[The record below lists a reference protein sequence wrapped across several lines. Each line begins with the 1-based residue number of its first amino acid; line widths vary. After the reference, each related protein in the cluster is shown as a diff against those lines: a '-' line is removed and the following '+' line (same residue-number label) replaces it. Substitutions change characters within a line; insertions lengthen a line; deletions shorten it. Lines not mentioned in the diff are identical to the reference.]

1 MQLLPLLTPDNALF
15 LDFDGTLAEIAP
27 LPDAVRVPSGLVHI
41 LGSLQAQLGGAL
53 AIVTGR
59 READIDGFLS
69 PLQLPLASEHGALYR
84 LPDGNRLDM
93 AAPDLEGVLAAA
105 VALADRSPGV
115 VVERKRASVALHY
128 RLAPQ
133 MQRAC
138 RDVLVH
144 AMQDVAG
151 VELLEGKCVYE
162 VKPQGVNKGQAIH
175 AFMTQAPFA
184 GRIPVF
190 VGDDV
195 TDEAGFF
202 AVRELGG
209 AAIKVGE
216 GPTHAQYR
224 CLSPAALRGWLAS
237 VRTALPP
244 APMAASLPR
253 SQAA

>member
-1 MQLLPLLTPDNALF
+1 MQLLPLLTPENALF

-27 LPDAVRVPSGLVHI
+27 LPDAVRVPSGLVHT
-41 LGSLQAQLGGAL
+41 LASLQAQLGGAL

-69 PLQLPLASEHGALYR
+69 PLRLTLASEHGARYR
-84 LPDGNRLDM
+84 LSDGSRLELPP
-93 AAPDLEGVLAAA
+93 PDLLPVTIAAQ
-105 VALADRSPGV
+105 ALVDRNTGLV
-115 VVERKRASVALHY
+115 IERKNASVALHY

-133 MQRAC
+133 LQAEC
-138 RDVLVH
+138 RNVLVS
-144 AMQDVAG
+144 AMAGMQD

-162 VKPQGVNKGQAIH
+162 VKPVGVNKGRAIN
-175 AFMTQAPFA
+175 AFMSQPPFA

-244 APMAASLPR
+244 AQGPR
-253 SQAA
+253 SHAA